1 MKHGN
6 NKKKKKCN
14 TCFSFV
20 TKFFQIKSFLAMLFS
35 VKLVYKFAFLKCA
48 YFFQRGTRSFYYI
61 SYLRKEIVIY
71 TVN

>member
-6 NKKKKKCN
+6 NKKKKCN

-20 TKFFQIKSFLAMLFS
+20 TKFFQIKSFVAMLFS

>member
-6 NKKKKKCN
+6 NEKKKCN